1 MTVAQ
6 SRKGRRP
13 MRVETMLKKEEDGS
27 LFKKIGAIQ
36 APNVND
42 SLLDEGPH
50 TGRPALQKRKKGD
63 VPTRDE
69 DEVQPKTEQ
78 TQTNRSTTALS
89 PALDQM

>member
-1 MTVAQ
+1 
-6 SRKGRRP
+6 
-13 MRVETMLKKEEDGS
+13 MRVDTMLKKEKDGS
-27 LFKKIGAIQ
+27 LFKKLGAIQ
-36 APNVND
+36 PPNTED
-42 SLLDEGPH
+42 SLLGVGPYI
-50 TGRPALQKRKKGD
+50 GRPALQKRKKGD